1 MDFGWTAKAF
11 WIISV
16 AIVLGSIWYAKRN
29 REDPPNK
36 PNE

>member
-1 MDFGWTAKAF
+1 MDFGWAAKAF

-29 REDPPNK
+29 REDSPNK
-36 PNE
+36 PDK